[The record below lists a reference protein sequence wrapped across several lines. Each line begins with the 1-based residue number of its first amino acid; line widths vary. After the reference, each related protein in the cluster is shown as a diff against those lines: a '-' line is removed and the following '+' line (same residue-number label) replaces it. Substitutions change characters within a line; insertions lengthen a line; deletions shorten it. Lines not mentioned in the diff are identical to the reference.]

1 MERLKVKF
9 SEEHEIELST
19 TCTQTIT
26 ENYSNYII
34 NNQLDLTTL
43 EATTKEI
50 ILLKIFNYESN
61 ILTMLVDVD
70 DLGGNTET
78 INSYRNVM
86 NKATRIAGKLKSSDY
101 KQTEVLD
108 SILEMNNFYN
118 DLMNEEIKHNR

>member
-9 SEEHEIELST
+9 SEEQEILLST
-19 TCTQTIT
+19 TCTHTIT